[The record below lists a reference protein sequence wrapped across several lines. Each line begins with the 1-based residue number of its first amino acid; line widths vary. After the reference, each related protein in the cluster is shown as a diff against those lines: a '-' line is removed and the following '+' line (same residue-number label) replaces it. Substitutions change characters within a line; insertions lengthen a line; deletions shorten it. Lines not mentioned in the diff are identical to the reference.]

1 MSKWLRKSLVI
12 LVTIVTFGMVTP
24 QDLFNHPLES
34 NKQEK
39 RNLVE
44 ALPPQAEETTDE
56 TDEERSDR
64 DTFISSMVKQAEYQS
79 YMKFGTRI
87 KPIIEDEFREMILPN
102 IEKAIG
108 EIARQFPEED
118 LSQLAVTEMPG
129 RGQSEKIFHILNQNT
144 NQDVLRFHVR
154 RDHPPQEGYTFN
166 FHYHT
171 AHDQFQTH
179 HELGVIFWDKNTP
192 PKWMS

>member
-1 MSKWLRKSLVI
+1 
-12 LVTIVTFGMVTP
+12 MVTP
-24 QDLFNHPLES
+24 HDLFNHSLEP
-34 NKQEK
+34 NKEEK

-44 ALPPQAEETTDE
+44 ALPQQVEETNDE
-56 TDEERSDR
+56 TDAMVPDR
-64 DTFISSMVKQAEYQS
+64 DAFISSMVKQAEYQS

-87 KPIIEDEFREMILPN
+87 KPMIEDEFREVILPN
-102 IEKAIG
+102 IEKVIG
-108 EIARQFPEED
+108 EITMQFPDED

-129 RGQSEKIFHILNQNT
+129 KGQSEKIFHILNQNT

-154 RDHPPQEGYTFN
+154 RDHPPLEGFTFN

-179 HELGVIFWDKNTP
+179 HKLGGIYWDKNTP

>member
-1 MSKWLRKSLVI
+1 LSKWLRKSLVI

-24 QDLFNHPLES
+24 QDLFNHPFES

-56 TDEERSDR
+56 TDEEGADR

-118 LSQLAVTEMPG
+118 LSQLTVTEMPG

-171 AHDQFQTH
+171 SHDQFQTH